1 VKRLPLLLKVLMLL
15 VCFSFV
21 LSAYDAGST
30 VNDVLNVPY
39 LLSSPVVDGIEND
52 WDVPQVGM
60 FSLIDS
66 NPPEGAEDLSA
77 WFQLGWNEDGLHLF
91 VHVVDDSLNYNGD
104 YYAEDPLPNSWES
117 DCIEIFIDA
126 GNKDSTSMSASDV
139 QWRAVSVLEGDTLVQ
154 CWSAGAN
161 LRPNEYTLAW
171 QENTD
176 GYDMEISI
184 PPEGLE
190 KSDVPLG
197 ITLEKGTVFGF
208 DLQVTDNDSI
218 KSDDGVRWHARE
230 GDAYGNPSLWGTVI
244 LDDGGQTLAIPKVAT
259 APDIDGFIE
268 LTEVWTTEAV
278 PEIGMSVIAGGTG
291 NFPDSGYLDL
301 LTNFR
306 AAWNADGFYL
316 FVSVLDDSIYVE
328 DPVTD
333 ANEWGL
339 DGVEVYFD
347 GDNSKASSYDG
358 VDDVQWRFVYGVDT
372 CLQGPANGFN
382 FAWNETSDGYDF
394 ELGIPA
400 ATFEDTNITLED
412 NKVIGFEVQVA
423 DHDGAAAGGA
433 GREGITKWWSE
444 SNDSYLHP
452 SLFGTAILL
461 ESGAGI
467 AEPEVAS
474 NIDLSVAP
482 VITSSAI
489 VSVNVPAGVDAKV
502 SLYNI
507 TGQKVKDLA
516 VEGGKASL
524 NAADIPNGVYLCVLK
539 AGDEVVSKKVSVIK

>member
-1 VKRLPLLLKVLMLL
+1 VKRLPLLKVLMLL

-30 VNDVLNVPY
+30 VNDVLNAPY
-39 LLSSPVVDGIEND
+39 LSSSPVVDGAEND

-60 FSLIDS
+60 FSLVDS
-66 NPPEGAEDLSA
+66 DPPDEGAPDLSS

-104 YYAEDPLPNSWES
+104 YYGEDPLPNSWTS

-139 QWRAVSVLEGDTLVQ
+139 QWRALSVLEGDTLIQ
-154 CWSAGAN
+154 CWAAGDN

-176 GYDMEISI
+176 GYNMELSV
-184 PPEGLE
+184 PPAGLE
-190 KSDVPLG
+190 KLDVPLG
-197 ITLEKGTVFGF
+197 IALEKGTEIGF
-208 DLQVTDNDSI
+208 DLQVTDNDSTT
-218 KSDDGVRWHARE
+218 SEYAVRWHARGG
-230 GDAYGNPSLWGTVI
+230 GDYGIPAAWGTVI
-244 LDDGGQTLAIPKVAT
+244 LDDGGQTLAIPKIGT
-259 APDIDGFIE
+259 APTIDGF
-268 LTEVWTTEAV
+268 LDADEVWTTEAV
-278 PEIGMSVIAGGTG
+278 PEIGMSAIAGGTD
-291 NFPDSGYLDL
+291 NFPDSGYLDF
-301 LTNFR
+301 LTTFR
-306 AAWNADGFYL
+306 AAWNADGVYL
-316 FVSVLDDSIYVE
+316 FGSVLDDSIYAE
-328 DPVTD
+328 EVTN
-333 ANEWGL
+333 ANEWQM
-339 DGVEVYFD
+339 DAWEVYFD
-347 GDNSKASSYDG
+347 GDNSKNSNYSDG
-358 VDDVQWRFVYGVDT
+358 NDVQWRFVYGIDT
-372 CLQGPANGFN
+372 ATQGPADGFDI
-382 FAWNETSDGYDF
+382 AWNETDGGYDF

-400 ATFEDTNITLED
+400 ATLEDTNITLED

-423 DHDGAAAGGA
+423 DNDGS

-444 SNDSYLHP
+444 SNDTYLHP
-452 SLFGTAILL
+452 SLFGTAVLL
-461 ESGAGI
+461 AAGAGI

-489 VSVNVPAGVDAKV
+489 VSVNVPAGVIPKV

-524 NAADIPNGVYLCVLK
+524 NAASLPNGVYLCVLK